1 MRITFTC
8 FYLNLFLLCVP
19 LFLLFGLEI
28 CVNFSAYLL
37 RKLHRDID
45 LYIHRY
51 NHLFSDLLLFPYN
64 SKYNQKNI
72 MRFSKLKLLSLNVRG
87 LHNTRKRRAI
97 FS

>member
-8 FYLNLFLLCVP
+8 FYLNFVILCVP

-28 CVNFSAYLL
+28 ICGNFFAYSL
-37 RKLHRDID
+37 RKLHHDID

-51 NHLFSDLLLFPYN
+51 NSLSRDLLLFPHN

-72 MRFSKLKLLSLNVRG
+72 TRFSTNFVFLTL
-87 LHNTRKRRAI
+87 T
-97 FS
+97 

>member
-28 CVNFSAYLL
+28 ACVNFFAYSL
-37 RKLHRDID
+37 RKLYRNID

-51 NHLFSDLLLFPYN
+51 NSLFSDLLLFPYN

-72 MRFSKLKLLSLNVRG
+72 
-87 LHNTRKRRAI
+87 TRSSPNFA
-97 FS
+97 FLTLT